1 MDILTSRQIDFIKL
15 MLEETEYKP
24 IRYFTEK
31 LNVSDKTLQ
40 KDLKI
45 IGNYISKFNV
55 KIDAKRGYG
64 ILIDSNASSNIEFV
78 NSLNINSKEKNSVSV
93 EQRRVEILKMLLLNS
108 NSSTSINQLSE
119 KYYVSKTSIVN
130 DLRYIEEWLKK
141 YNIKLSKTL
150 AGTRILGKE
159 TDIRKSIASLLEDI
173 LEQNNEEEKIPKITR
188 IELSTFSALSNIF
201 HLDSI
206 MFIENIIWELEENL
220 NYSISQPYYINLITH
235 ILICIKRLKEGNQ
248 IESKE
253 DKIKSLDNLNK
264 KVYKNVIN
272 LIGKIEERYGVSI
285 NNEEIYYIYKYI
297 VSSGFG
303 NTLDNNI
310 LISENY
316 INSSEEVTN
325 MMIDIMSEF
334 LKINLRED
342 ELLQKGLLLHIKPML
357 NRLNYDIQIKNPLL
371 KEIKERFSEVLGL
384 CMLSI
389 KLMSPYYNITNIS
402 IDEVSYI
409 ATYFQAAVER
419 SVSSKR
425 VLVVCHSGYGTSQL
439 LSTRLKRAFP
449 QWTIV
454 DIVSVHRLGEID
466 MTNID
471 FIVSSVDIDIKDK
484 MYIVVSALLM
494 ERDIN
499 NIKNVLM
506 NASSEEDSRNFN
518 NLALEMEGNIFF
530 NGNYNEE
537 IDYILKNVKL
547 EQVNLSKSYKIYI
560 NTSYEGNKLI
570 TNIDNKNKTISL
582 YILCNDYNYLKEI
595 LLDIYNLYIS
605 KKYINYMMSCEREVD
620 IINLFKSIV
629 VESVYEY

>member
-64 ILIDSNASSNIEFV
+64 ILIDSNASSNIEFI

-93 EQRRVEILKMLLLNS
+93 EQRRVEILKVLLLNS

-253 DKIKSLDNLNK
+253 DKIKSLDNLNE

-334 LKINLRED
+334 LNINLRED

-389 KLMSPYYNITNIS
+389 RLMSPYYNITNIS
-402 IDEVSYI
+402 IDEISYI

-494 ERDIN
+494 DRDIN

>member
-15 MLEETEYKP
+15 MLEESEYKP
-24 IRYFTEK
+24 IKYFTEK

-64 ILIDSNASSNIEFV
+64 ILIDSNSSSNIEFI
-78 NSLNINSKEKNSVSV
+78 NSLNINFKEKNSVSV
-93 EQRRVEILKMLLLNS
+93 EQRRVEILKMLLLSS

-130 DLRYIEEWLKK
+130 DLKYIEEWLKK

-150 AGTRILGKE
+150 EGTRILGKE
-159 TDIRKSIASLLEDI
+159 IDIRKSIASLLEDI
-173 LEQNNEEEKIPKITR
+173 LEQSNEEDKLPEITR
-188 IELSTFSALSNIF
+188 IELATFSALSNIF
-201 HLDSI
+201 DLDSI

-220 NYSISQPYYINLITH
+220 DYAISQPYYINLITH

-253 DKIKSLDNLNK
+253 DKIKSLDNLNE

-272 LIGKIEERYGVSI
+272 LIDKIEERYGVSI

-310 LISENY
+310 FISENY

-334 LKINLRED
+334 LNINLRED

-371 KEIKERFSEVLGL
+371 KDIKERFSEILGL

-402 IDEVSYI
+402 IDEISYI

-494 ERDIN
+494 DRDIN

-506 NASSEEDSRNFN
+506 NASSEENSRNLN
-518 NLALEMEGNIFF
+518 NLAFEMEGNIFF
-530 NGNYNEE
+530 NGNYNKDT
-537 IDYILKNVKL
+537 DYILKNVKL

-582 YILCNDYNYLKEI
+582 YILCNDHDYLKEI

-605 KKYINYMMSCEREVD
+605 KKYINYIMSCERQVD

>member
-15 MLEETEYKP
+15 MLEESEYKP
-24 IRYFTEK
+24 IKYFTEK

-64 ILIDSNASSNIEFV
+64 ILIDSNSSSNIEFI
-78 NSLNINSKEKNSVSV
+78 NSLNINFKEKNSVSV
-93 EQRRVEILKMLLLNS
+93 EQRRVEILKMLLLSS

-130 DLRYIEEWLKK
+130 DLKYIEEWLKK

-150 AGTRILGKE
+150 EGTRILGKE
-159 TDIRKSIASLLEDI
+159 IDIRKSIASLLEDI
-173 LEQNNEEEKIPKITR
+173 LEQSNEEDKLPEITR
-188 IELSTFSALSNIF
+188 IELATFSALSNIF
-201 HLDSI
+201 DLDSI

-220 NYSISQPYYINLITH
+220 DYAISQPYYINLITH

-253 DKIKSLDNLNK
+253 DKIKSLDNLNE

-272 LIGKIEERYGVSI
+272 LIDKIEERYGVSI

-310 LISENY
+310 FISENY

-334 LKINLRED
+334 LNINLRED

-371 KEIKERFSEVLGL
+371 KDIKERFSEILGL

-402 IDEVSYI
+402 IDEISYI

-494 ERDIN
+494 DRDIN

-506 NASSEEDSRNFN
+506 NASSEENSRNLN

-530 NGNYNEE
+530 NGNYNKDT
-537 IDYILKNVKL
+537 DYILKNVKL

-582 YILCNDYNYLKEI
+582 YILCNDHDYLKEI

-605 KKYINYMMSCEREVD
+605 KKYINYIMSCERQVD

>member
-15 MLEETEYKP
+15 MLEESEYKP

-64 ILIDSNASSNIEFV
+64 ILIDSNASSNIEFI
-78 NSLNINSKEKNSVSV
+78 NNLNINLKEKNSVSV
-93 EQRRVEILKMLLLNS
+93 DQRRVEILKMLLLNS

-130 DLRYIEEWLKK
+130 DLKYIEEWLKK

-150 AGTRILGKE
+150 EGTKILGKE

-173 LEQNNEEEKIPKITR
+173 LDQNNEEDKLPEITR

-201 HLDSI
+201 DLDSI
-206 MFIENIIWELEENL
+206 MFIESIIWELEENL
-220 NYSISQPYYINLITH
+220 DYTISQPYYINLITH

-253 DKIKSLDNLNK
+253 DKIKLLDNLNE
-264 KVYKNVIN
+264 KVYENVIN

-303 NTLDNNI
+303 NALDNNR

-316 INSSEEVTN
+316 INNSEEVTN

-334 LKINLRED
+334 LNINLRED

-371 KEIKERFSEVLGL
+371 KEIKERFSEILGL

-389 KLMSPYYNITNIS
+389 RLMSPYYNITNIS
-402 IDEVSYI
+402 IDEISYI

-439 LSTRLKRAFP
+439 LATRLKRAFP

-454 DIVSVHRLGEID
+454 DIVSVHRLSEVD

-494 ERDIN
+494 DRDVN

-506 NASSEEDSRNFN
+506 NASSEENSRNFN

-530 NGNYNEE
+530 NGNYNKE
-537 IDYILKNVKL
+537 IDYILSNVKL
-547 EQVNLSKSYKIYI
+547 EQVNLSKYYKIYI
-560 NTSYEGNKLI
+560 NTSYEENKLI
-570 TNIDNKNKTISL
+570 TNIDNKKKTIAL
-582 YILCNDYNYLKEI
+582 YILCNDYDYLKEI

-629 VESVYEY
+629 TESVYEY

>member
-15 MLEETEYKP
+15 MLEESEYKP

-55 KIDAKRGYG
+55 KVDAKRGYG
-64 ILIDSNASSNIEFV
+64 ILIDSNASSNIEFI
-78 NSLNINSKEKNSVSV
+78 NSLNINLKEKNSVSV

-150 AGTRILGKE
+150 EGTRILGKE
-159 TDIRKSIASLLEDI
+159 TDIRKSIASLLDDI
-173 LEQNNEEEKIPKITR
+173 LEQNNEENKLPEITR

-201 HLDSI
+201 DLDSI
-206 MFIENIIWELEENL
+206 MFIENIIGELEENL
-220 NYSISQPYYINLITH
+220 DYTISQPYYINLITH

-253 DKIKSLDNLNK
+253 DKIKSLDNLNE

-272 LIGKIEERYGVSI
+272 LIGKIEERYGVSV

-303 NTLDNNI
+303 NALDNNI
-310 LISENY
+310 LISESY

-334 LKINLRED
+334 LNINLRED

-371 KEIKERFSEVLGL
+371 KEIKERFSEILGL

-389 KLMSPYYNITNIS
+389 RLMSPYYNITNIS
-402 IDEVSYI
+402 IDEISYI

-454 DIVSVHRLGEID
+454 DIVSVHRLSETD

-494 ERDIN
+494 DRDIN

-506 NASSEEDSRNFN
+506 NASSEENSRNFN

-530 NGNYNEE
+530 NENYNEE
-537 IDYILKNVKL
+537 TDYILKNVKL
-547 EQVNLSKSYKIYI
+547 EQVNLSKCYKIYI

-570 TNIDNKNKTISL
+570 TNIDNRNKTISL
-582 YILCNDYNYLKEI
+582 YILCNDHDYLKEL

-605 KKYINYMMSCEREVD
+605 KKYINYMMSCEREAD

>member
-494 ERDIN
+494 DRDIN

>member
-15 MLEETEYKP
+15 MLEESEYKP
-24 IRYFTEK
+24 IKYFTEK

-64 ILIDSNASSNIEFV
+64 ILIDSNASSNIEFI
-78 NSLNINSKEKNSVSV
+78 NNLNINLKEKNSVSV
-93 EQRRVEILKMLLLNS
+93 DQRRVEILKMLLLNS

-130 DLRYIEEWLKK
+130 DLKYIEEWLKK

-150 AGTRILGKE
+150 EGTKILGKE

-173 LEQNNEEEKIPKITR
+173 LDQNNEEDKLPEITR

-201 HLDSI
+201 DLDSI
-206 MFIENIIWELEENL
+206 MFIESIIWELEENL
-220 NYSISQPYYINLITH
+220 DYTISQPYYINLITH

-253 DKIKSLDNLNK
+253 DKIKLLDNLNE
-264 KVYKNVIN
+264 KVYENVIN

-303 NTLDNNI
+303 NALDNNR

-316 INSSEEVTN
+316 INNSEEVTN

-334 LKINLRED
+334 LNINLRED

-371 KEIKERFSEVLGL
+371 KEIKERFSEILGL

-389 KLMSPYYNITNIS
+389 RLMSPYYNITNIS
-402 IDEVSYI
+402 IDEISYI

-439 LSTRLKRAFP
+439 LATRLKRAFP

-454 DIVSVHRLGEID
+454 DIVSVHRLSEVD

-494 ERDIN
+494 DRDIN

-506 NASSEEDSRNFN
+506 NASSEENSRNFN

-530 NGNYNEE
+530 NGNYNKE
-537 IDYILKNVKL
+537 IDYILSNVKL
-547 EQVNLSKSYKIYI
+547 EQVNLSKYYKIYI
-560 NTSYEGNKLI
+560 NTSYEENKLI
-570 TNIDNKNKTISL
+570 TNIDNKKKTISL
-582 YILCNDYNYLKEI
+582 YILCNDYDYLKEI

-629 VESVYEY
+629 TESVYEY

>member
-15 MLEETEYKP
+15 MLEESEYKP

-64 ILIDSNASSNIEFV
+64 ILIDSNASSNIEFI
-78 NSLNINSKEKNSVSV
+78 NNLNINLKEKNSVSV
-93 EQRRVEILKMLLLNS
+93 DQRRVEILKMLLLNS

-130 DLRYIEEWLKK
+130 DLKYIEEWLKK

-150 AGTRILGKE
+150 EGTKILGKE

-173 LEQNNEEEKIPKITR
+173 LDQNNEEDKLPEITR

-201 HLDSI
+201 DLDSI
-206 MFIENIIWELEENL
+206 MFIESIIWELEENL
-220 NYSISQPYYINLITH
+220 DYTISQPYYINLITH

-253 DKIKSLDNLNK
+253 DKIKLLDNLNE
-264 KVYKNVIN
+264 KVYENVIN

-303 NTLDNNI
+303 NALDNNR

-316 INSSEEVTN
+316 INNSEEVTN

-334 LKINLRED
+334 LNINLRED

-371 KEIKERFSEVLGL
+371 KEIKERFSEILGL

-389 KLMSPYYNITNIS
+389 RLMSPYYNITNIS
-402 IDEVSYI
+402 IDEISYI

-439 LSTRLKRAFP
+439 LATRLKRAFP

-454 DIVSVHRLGEID
+454 DIVSVHRLSEVD

-494 ERDIN
+494 DRDIN

-506 NASSEEDSRNFN
+506 NASSEENSINFN

-530 NGNYNEE
+530 NGNYNKE
-537 IDYILKNVKL
+537 IDYILSNVKL
-547 EQVNLSKSYKIYI
+547 EQVNLSKYYKIYI
-560 NTSYEGNKLI
+560 NTSYEENKLI
-570 TNIDNKNKTISL
+570 TNIDNKKKTIAL
-582 YILCNDYNYLKEI
+582 YILCNDYDYLKEI

-629 VESVYEY
+629 TESVYEY

>member
-15 MLEETEYKP
+15 MLEESEYKP

-64 ILIDSNASSNIEFV
+64 ILIDSNASSNIEFI
-78 NSLNINSKEKNSVSV
+78 NNLNINLKEKNSVSV
-93 EQRRVEILKMLLLNS
+93 DQRRVEILKMLLLNS

-130 DLRYIEEWLKK
+130 DLKYIEEWLKK

-150 AGTRILGKE
+150 EGTKILGKE

-173 LEQNNEEEKIPKITR
+173 LDQNNEEDKLPEITR

-201 HLDSI
+201 DLDSI
-206 MFIENIIWELEENL
+206 MFIESIIWELEENL
-220 NYSISQPYYINLITH
+220 DYTISQPYYINLITH

-253 DKIKSLDNLNK
+253 DKIKLLDNLNE
-264 KVYKNVIN
+264 KVYENVIN

-303 NTLDNNI
+303 NALDNNR

-316 INSSEEVTN
+316 INNSEEVTN

-334 LKINLRED
+334 LNINLRED

-371 KEIKERFSEVLGL
+371 KEIKERFSEILGL

-389 KLMSPYYNITNIS
+389 RLMSPYYNITNIS
-402 IDEVSYI
+402 IDEISYI

-439 LSTRLKRAFP
+439 LATRLKRAFP

-454 DIVSVHRLGEID
+454 DIVSVHRLSEVD

-494 ERDIN
+494 DRDIN

-506 NASSEEDSRNFN
+506 NASSEENSRNFN

-530 NGNYNEE
+530 NGNYNKE
-537 IDYILKNVKL
+537 IDYILSNVKL
-547 EQVNLSKSYKIYI
+547 EQVNLSKYYKIYI
-560 NTSYEGNKLI
+560 NTSYEENKLI
-570 TNIDNKNKTISL
+570 TNIDNKKKTIAL
-582 YILCNDYNYLKEI
+582 YILCNDYDYLKEI

-629 VESVYEY
+629 TESVYEY